1 MGKNVLKKLSRSTR
15 LVFTNK
21 TKMSNT
27 QPIKKSF
34 VKSASY
40 DRPGPVFLSVPSVL
54 KAAKRSNRE
63 KSLQRFNNVFVPR
76 FLESDRKF
84 YSRSSAG
91 FFYSFMSILVIGLFA
106 MLVISLISP
115 NSNFTFKGFMM
126 SLVELRFR
134 NSWLTSLASVSN
146 AFEKIKDFNYELPG
160 GFLDTLVI
168 FISFFEWIFNFANL
182 ILSIVFGLFN
192 LFMDFIV
199 NIGVV
204 LKFLVTLGANIT

>member
-1 MGKNVLKKLSRSTR
+1 MGKNV
-15 LVFTNK
+15 
-21 TKMSNT
+21 T

-34 VKSASY
+34 VKSVSY
-40 DRPGPVFLSVPSVL
+40 DCPEPVSLSVPSSL
-54 KAAKRSNRE
+54 KSAKRSNRKE
-63 KSLQRFNNVFVPR
+63 SLQRFNNVFVPR

-91 FFYSFMSILVIGLFA
+91 FFSSFMSILFIGLFA

-115 NSNFTFKGFMM
+115 NSNLTFKGFMM
-126 SLVELRFR
+126 SLSELRFR
-134 NSWLTSLASVSN
+134 NSWLTSLTSVSD

-160 GFLDTLVI
+160 GFQNIVVI
-168 FISFFEWIFNFANL
+168 FTSFFEWIVYFADL
-182 ILSIVFGLFN
+182 IVSIVLGLFN

-204 LKFLVTLGANIT
+204 LKFLVTFGAIIT

>member
-1 MGKNVLKKLSRSTR
+1 MGKNVPNSLSRSTR

-40 DRPGPVFLSVPSVL
+40 DWPEPVSLSVPSSL
-54 KAAKRSNRE
+54 KTAKRSNRK
-63 KSLQRFNNVFVPR
+63 KSLQRFNDVFVPR
-76 FLESDRKF
+76 FLESDREF

-91 FFYSFMSILVIGLFA
+91 FFSSFMSILFIGLFA

-115 NSNFTFKGFMM
+115 NSNLTFKGFMM
-126 SLVELRFR
+126 SLTELRFR
-134 NSWLTSLASVSN
+134 NSWLTSLTSVSD

-160 GFLDTLVI
+160 GLQNIVVLFT
-168 FISFFEWIFNFANL
+168 SFFEWIFNFGNL
-182 ILSIVFGLFN
+182 ILSIVSGLFN
-192 LFMDFIV
+192 LFVDFIV

-204 LKFLVTLGANIT
+204 LKFLVTLGASIT